1 MMLYWE
7 DTMARKRKTDQSKLI
22 VAAALELACKS
33 GWDGLTI
40 KAVARKAKLKLEIV
54 TDIFPDRWA
63 LLKRVLETLEKETAR
78 AVKGKLGDDWRDNL
92 FEILMTRIDI
102 AEPHKKAY
110 ASLPSAFRKEPE
122 VIPEFTKLFFETM
135 DKILTLAGVP
145 AGGFYPAHVAAFSV
159 IYLSL
164 INVFIKDD
172 TKDHSKIMAML
183 DRRLGLFE
191 KFVNRTH
198 CDKVRRGKSVRGK
211 SNRS

>member
-1 MMLYWE
+1 
-7 DTMARKRKTDQSKLI
+7 MARKRKTDQSKLI
-22 VAAALELACKS
+22 VDAALELACKS

-40 KAVARKAKLKLEIV
+40 KAVAKKAKLKTEVV
-54 TDIFPDRWA
+54 TALFPDRWA

-78 AVKGKLGDDWRDNL
+78 DVKGKLGDDWRDNL
-92 FEILMTRIDI
+92 FEILMTRVDL
-102 AEPHKKAY
+102 AAPHKKAY
-110 ASLPSAFRKEPE
+110 ASLPSAFRKEPQ

-135 DKILTLAGVP
+135 DKMLTLAGVP
-145 AGGFYPAHVAAFSV
+145 VGGFYPAHVAAFSV

-164 INVFIKDD
+164 IDVFIRDD

-191 KFVNRTH
+191 KFVNRTQ
-198 CDKVRRGKSVRGK
+198 CDKIKRGRSVRRK